1 MRGVDRGGTDRAEA
15 LPLDALTNH
24 IPFKTA
30 AQPSDANHSQPDL
43 DRMSALPR
51 KHATTTGEVNSHCRV
66 SDALSRPSSPT
77 LALSSSTSS
86 VHRRAKSRS
95 KAVSKLGNWTWLNAD
110 MMLGR
115 FRFVLAAHFHGT
127 GCSLRAD
134 GESSPNLFSETFQE
148 RLRNASFTSTM
159 PLPSSQIAL
168 HSDF

>member
-43 DRMSALPR
+43 DRMSALPH
-51 KHATTTGEVNSHCRV
+51 KHATTPGEVNSDCRV

-77 LALSSSTSS
+77 HALSSSTFS
-86 VHRRAKSRS
+86 VHRRAKSR
-95 KAVSKLGNWTWLNAD
+95 AVSKHGNWTWLNAY

-115 FRFVLAAHFHGT
+115 IRFVLAAHFHGT
-127 GCSLRAD
+127 GSSLRAD

-148 RLRNASFTSTM
+148 RPLLHLLHPSTKFTSRKSACILTF
-159 PLPSSQIAL
+159 
-168 HSDF
+168 D